1 METNLTVFRTTY
13 TGPLMMSAIIMF
25 ISAMYSCRSG
35 YGKSSSEELMD
46 IMKKYIKKERTER
59 QKVK

>member
-46 IMKKYIKKERTER
+46 IMKKIYKKRENRTT
-59 QKVK
+59 KG

>member
-1 METNLTVFRTTY
+1 
-13 TGPLMMSAIIMF
+13 MF

-46 IMKKYIKKERTER
+46 IMKTYIKKRKKRKTKGYIKNTTITAFQGLFLVR
-59 QKVK
+59 KIFK